1 MSDGEAT
8 TALEGAEGR
17 VAAAD
22 LLEGGVERAVE
33 AAQDFLW
40 RTRRSEHWCGELESN
55 PSITA
60 EYVLLC
66 QALGIDLAEKAAPA
80 VRYLSSR
87 QKADGSFGLAANHPG
102 DVSTTA
108 ETYLALRILGVGVE
122 DERMRRAERFIRSS
136 GGLARVRVFTRIN
149 LALFGL
155 FPWEA
160 VPAVPPEFVLLPP
173 SSPVNIYRL
182 SSWARSTMV
191 PLFVVFHHRPVFA
204 LPNGR
209 SPENG
214 WLDHLWLDP
223 AHKAV
228 PYRPSLLETLRR
240 EGPGWKLF
248 FNASDSLLRLYDRA
262 RTLGPGPALRARA
275 LEACERWVLERQE
288 PTGDW
293 AGIFPPMMNGVLAL
307 RLAGHPLDSG
317 PVRRGLEA
325 IEAFGRLD
333 DEGFRVEACQ
343 SPVWDTILALIGLL
357 DSGAHG
363 EDPRLLEARRWV
375 ESMQLTDDRGDWKVY
390 NPRGTPGG
398 FSFEYAN
405 SWYPDVDDTA
415 AVVIG
420 LLKQDPASRGSG
432 VVRRAVSW
440 MLSMQNRD
448 GGFGAF
454 DVDNDSQYLNE
465 IPFSDMDSLC
475 DPSSPDV
482 TGRVLE
488 ALGILGDPAHGS
500 ACRRALDYLRR
511 SQEPE
516 GSWFGRW
523 GVNYVYGTSNVL
535 NALARLRIP
544 ASDRMV
550 ERALRWLET
559 VQNPDGGFGEG
570 LESYADRTW
579 MGKGPST
586 ASQTAWGVLGLLAYR
601 SAKSERVRR
610 GVEWLVRR
618 QLGGGEARGSWN
630 EEESTGTG
638 FPRHFYLR
646 YHLYRHYFPLMALGR
661 FRAASRR

>member
-1 MSDGEAT
+1 VREGGA
-8 TALEGAEGR
+8 AVAEGAGSREA
-17 VAAAD
+17 AAAD
-22 LLEGGVERAVE
+22 SLAERVERSIE
-33 AAQDFLW
+33 AARDYLLGV
-40 RTRRSEHWCGELESN
+40 RRREHWCGELESN
-55 PSITA
+55 ASITA

-66 QALGIDLAEKAAPA
+66 QALQIRLDHRAEAI
-80 VRYLSSR
+80 VRYLLSR
-87 QKADGSFGLAANHPG
+87 QKADGSFGIAFNHPG

-108 ETYLALRILGVGVE
+108 ETYLALRILGVGAD
-122 DERMRRAERFIRSS
+122 DERMRRAERYIRAE

-191 PLFVVFHHRPVFA
+191 PLFVLFHHRPVFA

-209 SPENG
+209 SPEND

-223 AHKAV
+223 GNKRV

-248 FNASDSLLRLYDRA
+248 FNSSDSFLRLYDRA
-262 RTLGPGPALRARA
+262 RAFALGPALRAHA
-275 LEACERWVLERQE
+275 LRACERWVLERQE
-288 PTGDW
+288 PSGDW

-307 RLAGHPLDSG
+307 HLAGHPLDRG
-317 PVRRGLEA
+317 PARRGLDA
-325 IEAFGRLD
+325 IEAFGLLD
-333 DEGFRVEACQ
+333 REGFRVEACQ
-343 SPVWDTILALIGLL
+343 SPVWDSILALIGLV
-357 DSGAHG
+357 DSGMRG
-363 EDPRLLEARRWV
+363 DDPRLVAARRWI
-375 ESMQLTDDRGDWKVY
+375 EGKQLTNDWGDWKVY

-398 FSFEYAN
+398 WSFEYAN

-420 LLKQDPASRGSG
+420 FLKQDPRSRGSG
-432 VVRRAVSW
+432 AVRRAVSW

-448 GGFGAF
+448 GGWGAF
-454 DVDNDSQYLNE
+454 DVDNDSLYLNE

-475 DPSSPDV
+475 DPSTPDV

-488 ALGILGDPAHGS
+488 ALGLLGDPSHGA
-500 ACRRALDYLRR
+500 ACRRGLEYLRR
-511 SQEPE
+511 SQEAE

-535 NALARLRIP
+535 NGLSRLRLP
-544 ASDRMV
+544 ARDRTV
-550 ERALRWLET
+550 ERGLRWLES

-570 LESYADRTW
+570 LDSYADRSR
-579 MGKGPST
+579 MGQGPST
-586 ASQTAWGVLGLLAYR
+586 ASQTAWGVMGLLAYR
-601 SAKSERVRR
+601 PESAAVRR
-610 GVEWLVRR
+610 GVEWLVRH
-618 QLGGGEARGSWN
+618 QLESGEAAGSWR
-630 EEESTGTG
+630 EEEFTGTG

-661 FRAASRR
+661 YRAWAGR